1 MAHGSSSPEQ
11 RNSLLLTHRYRDL
24 TNGYQWE
31 REGGMGKIRVGDKEV
46 QTSMHKN
53 KLQEYFV
60 QHRKCSLYF
69 TTTLNG
75 V

>member
-1 MAHGSSSPEQ
+1 MARGSFFPEH

-31 REGGMGKIRVGDKEV
+31 REEGMGKIRVGDKEA

-53 KLQEYFV
+53 KLQGHIV
-60 QHRKCSLYF
+60 QHRECSLYF
-69 TTTLNG
+69 TPTLNE
-75 V
+75 

>member
-31 REGGMGKIRVGDKEV
+31 REGDMGKIRVGDKEV

-53 KLQEYFV
+53 KL
-60 QHRKCSLYF
+60 
-69 TTTLNG
+69 
-75 V
+75 